1 MNLARDRDVI
11 NTAKTEGKLQ
21 GLVEGEAKGKLQGL
35 AEGEAKAK
43 IEFAKIL
50 KSKQVALEI
59 IQETTGLT
67 QQEIENL

>member
-11 NTAKTEGKLQ
+11 NTAKTEGKS
-21 GLVEGEAKGKLQGL
+21 EAR
-35 AEGEAKAK
+35 
-43 IEFAKIL
+43 IEFAKAL
-50 KSKQVALEI
+50 KAKQIALEI